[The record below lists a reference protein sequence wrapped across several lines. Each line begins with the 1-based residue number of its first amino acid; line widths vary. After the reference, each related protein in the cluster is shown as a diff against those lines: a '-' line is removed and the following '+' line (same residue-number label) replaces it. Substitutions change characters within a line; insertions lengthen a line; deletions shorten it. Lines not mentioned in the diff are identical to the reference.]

1 MRKALAPRAAAP
13 LAALVLAACTPNY
26 TLPPMATPDTVRPG
40 EQVVIAKDWW
50 KSFGD
55 PVLERLI
62 DDAFAASPTL
72 EQAVARVNAAEA
84 RLGISRSQQLPMV
97 DANLAGSKQQ
107 LSTETNPQG
116 PSGSF
121 TVYQGNLSAFWEI
134 DLWGRVRNE
143 VAASRADLISAESGR
158 EAVRL
163 SLAARVAQT
172 YFQLRALDAQL
183 ETTRL
188 TVDSRVNSYRLR
200 EKRFVG
206 GMTSELDLRQAESEL
221 ESARAQLPD
230 ILAAISTTE
239 GALAELVGT
248 SPHDLFANGAPRGK
262 SIEAIPVPPEVPEA
276 LPSDLLNRRPDIRE
290 AEEGLRATQARVA
303 SAQAAWFPTIGLTGA
318 YGGESL
324 AFGDLFKGPARAW
337 SFAGSLTMPLFN
349 SGLTAAQVD
358 LASANERNAAANYRA
373 VVIRAFSDV
382 RIAIV
387 AKQQALYR
395 ASAREQTVSAL
406 RRQVRL
412 ATLRYDNGYSNY
424 LEVLDAERALFS
436 AELALADARRLHLS
450 AAVDLYRALG
460 GGWTAPAR

>member
-1 MRKALAPRAAAP
+1 MRRLLP
-13 LAALVLAACTPNY
+13 LAALALAACTPNY
-26 TLPPMATPDTVRPG
+26 TLPPTATPDAVRPG
-40 EQVVIAKDWW
+40 EQVVVSRDWW
-50 KSFGD
+50 KVFGD
-55 PVLERLI
+55 PVLDRLV

-84 RLGISRSQQLPMV
+84 RLGISRAPQLPSL
-97 DANLAGSKQQ
+97 DANAYAARTE
-107 LSTETNPQG
+107 LSTQTNPQG
-116 PSGSF
+116 TGSAF
-121 TVYQGNLSAFWEI
+121 NLYQANLAAFWEV

-143 VAASRADLISAESGR
+143 VAASRADLIGAESGR

-200 EKRFVG
+200 EKRFLG

-230 ILAAISTTE
+230 LLTAISNTE

-248 SPHDLFANGAPRGK
+248 SPRDLFARGAPRGK
-262 SIEAIPVPPEVPEA
+262 SIDAIPVPPEVPEA
-276 LPSDLLNRRPDIRE
+276 LPSDLINRRPDIRE

-303 SAQAAWFPTIGLTGA
+303 AAQAAWFPRIGLTGS

-324 AFGDLFKGPARAW
+324 AFGELFSGPARAW
-337 SFAGSLTMPLFN
+337 TFAGSLAMPLFN
-349 SGLTAAQVD
+349 NGLTAAQVD

-373 VVIRAFSDV
+373 TVIRAFADV
-382 RIAIV
+382 RNALV
-387 AKQQALYR
+387 AKQQAAYR
-395 ASAREQTVSAL
+395 ASSREQTVAAL
-406 RRQVRL
+406 RRQTRL
-412 ATLRYDNGYSNY
+412 ATLRYDNGYSAY
-424 LEVLDAERALFS
+424 LDVLDAERALFS

-460 GGWTAPAR
+460 GGWTPPPR

>member
-1 MRKALAPRAAAP
+1 MRRALLARAAAP
-13 LAALVLAACTPNY
+13 VAALALAACTPHY
-26 TLPPMATPDTVRPG
+26 TLPPTATPDAVRPG
-40 EQVVIAKDWW
+40 GEVVVAKDWW
-50 KSFGD
+50 KAFGD
-55 PVLERLI
+55 PVLDRLI

-84 RLGISRSQQLPMV
+84 RLGISRSPQLPSV
-97 DANLAGSKQQ
+97 DAGLAGAKQQ
-107 LSTETNPQG
+107 LSTETNPQS
-116 PSGSF
+116 PASF
-121 TVYQGNLSAFWEI
+121 SVYQGSLTAAWEI

-143 VAASRADLISAESGR
+143 VAASRADLIGAESGR

-200 EKRFVG
+200 EKRFLG

-230 ILAAISTTE
+230 LLTAIGSTE

-248 SPHDLFANGAPRGK
+248 SPRDLFAAGAPRGK
-262 SIEAIPVPPEVPEA
+262 SIDAIPVPPAVPEA

-290 AEEGLRATQARVA
+290 AEEGLRAAQARVA
-303 SAQAAWFPTIGLTGA
+303 AAQAAWFPRIGLTGA
-318 YGGESL
+318 WGGESL
-324 AFGDLFKGPARAW
+324 AFGDLFTGAARTW
-337 SFAGSLTMPLFN
+337 TFAGSLTMPLFN
-349 SGLTAAQVD
+349 NGLTAAQVD
-358 LASANERNAAANYRA
+358 LASATERNAAANYRA
-373 VVIRAFSDV
+373 TVIRAFSDV
-382 RIAIV
+382 RNALI
-387 AKQQALYR
+387 AKQQAAYR
-395 ASAREQTVSAL
+395 SSSREQTVSAL
-406 RRQVRL
+406 RRQARL
-412 ATLRYDNGYSNY
+412 ATLRYDNGYTNY

-460 GGWTAPAR
+460 GGWTAPMR

>member
-1 MRKALAPRAAAP
+1 MRKALSPAAV
-13 LAALVLAACTPNY
+13 AALSVLALAACTPNY
-26 TLPPMATPDTVRPG
+26 TLPPTATPDAVRPG

-50 KSFGD
+50 KAFDD
-55 PVLERLI
+55 PVLQRLI

-84 RLGISRSQQLPMV
+84 RLGISRSQQLPTV
-97 DANLAGSKQQ
+97 NANLNASRQE
-107 LSTETNPQG
+107 LSTETNPLS
-116 PSGSF
+116 SGSF
-121 TVYQGNLSAFWEI
+121 SVYQGNLSAFWEL

-143 VAASRADLISAESGR
+143 VAASRADLIGAESGR

-163 SLAARVAQT
+163 TLASRVAQT

-188 TVDSRVNSYRLR
+188 TVSSRENSYRLR

-221 ESARAQLPD
+221 TSARAQIPD
-230 ILAAISTTE
+230 ILTAISTSE

-248 SPHDLFANGAPRGK
+248 SPKDLFATGAPRGK
-262 SIEAIPVPPEVPEA
+262 SIDAIPVPPAVPEA

-303 SAQAAWFPTIGLTGA
+303 AAQAAWFPKIGLTGA
-318 YGGESL
+318 FGGESL

-337 SFAGSLTMPLFN
+337 SYAGSLTMPLFN

-373 VVIRAFSDV
+373 VVIRAFSDA

-395 ASAREQTVSAL
+395 SSAREQTVSAL

-412 ATLRYDNGYSNY
+412 ANLRYDNGYSNY
-424 LEVLDAERALFS
+424 LDVLDAERALFS
-436 AELALADARRLHLS
+436 AELALADARRQHLS

>member
-1 MRKALAPRAAAP
+1 MRKALPLAVAAA
-13 LAALVLAACTPNY
+13 LGLAACAPNY
-26 TLPPMATPDTVRPG
+26 TLPPTATPEAVRPG
-40 EQVVIAKDWW
+40 EQVVVAKDWW
-50 KSFGD
+50 KAFDD
-55 PVLERLI
+55 PVLARLI

-84 RLGISRSQQLPMV
+84 RLGISRSQQLPSV
-97 DANLAGSKQQ
+97 NANLAGARTE
-107 LSTETNPQG
+107 LSDYTNPTA

-121 TVYQGNLSAFWEI
+121 NTFQGNLSAFWEL

-143 VAASRADLISAESGR
+143 VAASRSDLIGAESGR

-188 TVDSRVNSYRLR
+188 TVTSRENSDRLR

-206 GMTSELDLRQAESEL
+206 GVTSELDLRQAESEL
-221 ESARAQLPD
+221 TSARAQIPD
-230 ILAAISTTE
+230 VLTAIASTE

-248 SPHDLFANGAPRGK
+248 SPRDLFALGAPRGK
-262 SIEAIPVPPEVPEA
+262 SIEAIPVPPAVPEA

-303 SAQAAWFPTIGLTGA
+303 AAQAAWFPKIGLTGQF
-318 YGGESL
+318 GGESL

-337 SFAGSLTMPLFN
+337 SFAGSATMPLFN

-358 LASANERNAAANYRA
+358 LASANERNAAANYRLT
-373 VVIRAFSDV
+373 VIRAFADA
-382 RIAIV
+382 RNAIV
-387 AKQQALYR
+387 AKQQAAYR

-406 RRQVRL
+406 RRQARL

-436 AELALADARRLHLS
+436 AELALAESRRAHLS
-450 AAVDLYRALG
+450 ASVDLYRALG
-460 GGWTAPAR
+460 GGWNSGDR

>member
-1 MRKALAPRAAAP
+1 MRKRLALPA
-13 LAALVLAACTPNY
+13 LSLVLAACAPNY
-26 TLPPMATPDTVRPG
+26 TLPPTATPDAVRPG
-40 EQVVIAKDWW
+40 DQVVVAKDWW
-50 KSFGD
+50 KAFDD
-55 PVLERLI
+55 PVLQRLI

-84 RLGISRSQQLPMV
+84 RLGISRSQQLPTV
-97 DANLAGSKQQ
+97 NANLNASRQE
-107 LSTETNPQG
+107 LSTETNPQSPG
-116 PSGSF
+116 TFS
-121 TVYQGNLSAFWEI
+121 VYQGNLSAFWEL

-143 VAASRADLISAESGR
+143 VAASRADLLGAESGR

-163 SLAARVAQT
+163 TLASRVAQT

-188 TVDSRVNSYRLR
+188 TVASRENSYRLR

-206 GMTSELDLRQAESEL
+206 GVTSELDLRQAESEL
-221 ESARAQLPD
+221 TSARAQIPD
-230 ILAAISTTE
+230 ILTAISSTE
-239 GALAELVGT
+239 GALAELAGT
-248 SPHDLFANGAPRGK
+248 SPKELFASGAPRGK
-262 SIEAIPVPPEVPEA
+262 SIDAIPVPPAVPEA

-290 AEEGLRATQARVA
+290 AEEALRATQARVA
-303 SAQAAWFPTIGLTGA
+303 AAQAAWFPKIGLTGA
-318 YGGESL
+318 FGGESL
-324 AFGDLFKGPARAW
+324 AFDDLFKGPARAW
-337 SFAGSLTMPLFN
+337 SYAGSLTMPLFN

-373 VVIRAFSDV
+373 VVIRAFADA
-382 RIAIV
+382 RNAIV

-436 AELALADARRLHLS
+436 AELALAEARRAHLS
-450 AAVDLYRALG
+450 SAVDLYRALG
-460 GGWTAPAR
+460 GGWTP

>member
-1 MRKALAPRAAAP
+1 MRRLLALAG
-13 LAALVLAACTPNY
+13 LLLVAACTPNY
-26 TLPPMATPDTVRPG
+26 TLPPTATPDTVRPG
-40 EQVVIAKDWW
+40 EQVVVARDWW

-62 DDAFAASPTL
+62 DDAFVASPTL
-72 EQAVARVNAAEA
+72 EQAVARVVAAEA
-84 RLGISRSQQLPMV
+84 RLGIQRSQQFPTV
-97 DANLAGSKQQ
+97 DVNASAARTE
-107 LSTETNPQG
+107 LSSQTNPQG
-116 PSGSF
+116 TGNAF
-121 TVYQGNLSAFWEI
+121 NVYQANLSAFWEI

-143 VAASRADLISAESGR
+143 VAASRADLIGAESGR

-163 SLAARVAQT
+163 TLAARVAQT

-188 TVDSRVNSYRLR
+188 TVESRVNSYRLR

-230 ILAAISTTE
+230 ILTAISTTE

-248 SPHDLFANGAPRGK
+248 SPKDLFAGGAPRGK
-262 SIEAIPVPPEVPEA
+262 SIDAIPVPPDVPEA

-303 SAQAAWFPTIGLTGA
+303 VAQAAWFPRIGLTGS

-324 AFGDLFKGPARAW
+324 AFGDLFAGPARAW
-337 SFAGSLTMPLFN
+337 TFAGSLTMPLFN

-358 LASANERNAAANYRA
+358 LATANEQAAVANYRA
-373 VVIRAFSDV
+373 VVIRSFADV
-382 RIAIV
+382 RNAIV

-412 ATLRYDNGYSNY
+412 ANLRYDNGYSAY

-460 GGWTAPAR
+460 GGWTPPER